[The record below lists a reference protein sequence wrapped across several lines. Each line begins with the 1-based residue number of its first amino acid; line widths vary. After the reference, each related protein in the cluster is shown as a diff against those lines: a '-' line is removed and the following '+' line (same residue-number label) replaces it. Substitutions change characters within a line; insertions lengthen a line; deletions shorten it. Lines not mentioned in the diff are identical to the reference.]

1 MNVPA
6 RNQVMSVE
14 GHERDNIEVPDVPT
28 TTVAATTATI
38 STPPI
43 SLDVELIGT
52 SSPRISLSEGSPSC
66 PTVTAMCRP
75 RTWMQQLTEGQTN
88 EPRREDASSSE
99 SNTSMV
105 EMLPEEIPD
114 ELGHEWR
121 VLHPFDLPGV
131 RFPTDTMPPNQRR
144 LAENDALVELIQT
157 TEYLDD
163 VPTWGQ
169 RDYRLYPPRY
179 GDPFYRGRG
188 RGGRGRR
195 EWLQERQME
204 RPNGGF
210 GRGYSRDNN
219 ARIQQQAPTDRP
231 QLSRQ
236 EDEWSLPPNVE
247 RRDDIERQQTTQ
259 MSPPAVPPPAVE
271 RLFTDWSSEGSP
283 RERESQWIQ
292 SARSVESRRTIN
304 HTEQS
309 VREPG
314 DDEVLRYV
322 LSDVTTTPSAQIEMS
337 QVGARFIDRE
347 TNTSEVEIRPP
358 REEVRT
364 DIIHAHS
371 KGIQVPSSSSE
382 FSSHNMNIEES
393 MVRPHIPIIM
403 PQLDGPASVCV

>member
-6 RNQVMSVE
+6 GNQVTSVE
-14 GHERDNIEVPDVPT
+14 VHERDNIEVLDVLT
-28 TTVAATTATI
+28 TTVATTTASIT
-38 STPPI
+38 TPPI
-43 SLDVELIGT
+43 TLDVELIGT
-52 SSPRISLSEGSPSC
+52 SSPRISLPEGSPSR
-66 PTVTAMCRP
+66 PTVTATCRP

-99 SNTSMV
+99 SNTSV
-105 EMLPEEIPD
+105 AETLPEDIPD

-179 GDPFYRGRG
+179 SDPFYRGRG

-210 GRGYSRDNN
+210 GRGYDRDINIR
-219 ARIQQQAPTDRP
+219 AQQQAPTDRP
-231 QLSRQ
+231 QLARQ

-247 RRDDIERQQTTQ
+247 SRDDTER
-259 MSPPAVPPPAVE
+259 
-271 RLFTDWSSEGSP
+271 
-283 RERESQWIQ
+283 
-292 SARSVESRRTIN
+292 
-304 HTEQS
+304 
-309 VREPG
+309 
-314 DDEVLRYV
+314 
-322 LSDVTTTPSAQIEMS
+322 
-337 QVGARFIDRE
+337 
-347 TNTSEVEIRPP
+347 
-358 REEVRT
+358 
-364 DIIHAHS
+364 
-371 KGIQVPSSSSE
+371 
-382 FSSHNMNIEES
+382 
-393 MVRPHIPIIM
+393 
-403 PQLDGPASVCV
+403 